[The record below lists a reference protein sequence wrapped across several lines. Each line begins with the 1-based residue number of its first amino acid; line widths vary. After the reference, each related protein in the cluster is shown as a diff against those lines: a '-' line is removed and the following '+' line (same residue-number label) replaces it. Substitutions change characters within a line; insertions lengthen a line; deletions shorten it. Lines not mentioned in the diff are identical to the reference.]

1 MDTDTKV
8 TRWNGEVGDQSEKTE
23 RQSQSSSDT
32 PADSDNNSGIMCG
45 DFSPHAGSVASG
57 RSCTNCLVDFSRGR
71 GYASADR
78 QTLDALKVHRD
89 TEANFVKCQPPRDS
103 RRACQSTGRTTADSP
118 GRIRRPRICDGVSQ
132 PAPSKTGV
140 ARRRPQNYPWQ
151 NRFVAKGHFDR
162 NRVKSSCFNC
172 IRRWREVL
180 SNSLKMRSQF
190 SSDFFV
196 RRKPLKLM
204 ILMSFLPPAAPTDCQ
219 GPI

>member
-1 MDTDTKV
+1 M
-8 TRWNGEVGDQSEKTE
+8 GDQSEKTE
-23 RQSQSSSDT
+23 RESQSSSDT

-103 RRACQSTGRTTADSP
+103 RRACQLTGRTTADSP

-151 NRFVAKGHFDR
+151 NRFVAKTILIG
-162 NRVKSSCFNC
+162 
-172 IRRWREVL
+172 IVL
-180 SNSLKMRSQF
+180 SQVFSIAYGDAASSLQF
-190 SSDFFV
+190 VKNAITVFFRFFRAAQTIETDDLNEFSATGCANRLPGSDLGLN
-196 RRKPLKLM
+196 R
-204 ILMSFLPPAAPTDCQ
+204 I
-219 GPI
+219 